1 MNPLAD
7 RLRPTTFD
15 DMVGQTHL
23 LGKNGPLRRI
33 VQASV
38 GTGTGILPNMIF
50 FGPPGTG
57 KTTAAN
63 IIAAASDKTLCR
75 LNATTASLS
84 DIREVTEQ
92 TRGMFGAGGVLL
104 YLDEIQYFNKKQQ
117 QSLLEF
123 LEDGRITLIA
133 STTENPYF
141 YIYNA
146 LLSRSSVFEFRAVT
160 PTEIVP
166 ALVRGLALLNR
177 ENGTAVSADDRV
189 LAAIAQS
196 GAGDVRRALGVL
208 ENAYFT
214 TTGDKITVEQLE
226 TLIPQSMAVFDRDGD
241 SHYDTLSALQKSI
254 RGSDPD
260 AAVFYLAKLLEGGDL
275 FSACRRLLVIASED
289 VGGAY
294 PMAAA
299 ITQACVT
306 SARELGLPE
315 ARIPLANAAVM
326 LATAP
331 KSNSAY
337 MAYERAAAD
346 IRAGKGQKI
355 PDHLRDA
362 HYEGSAA
369 LGHGQG
375 YRYPHEYP
383 NHYVSQQYLPD
394 DLKNAVYYSYGE
406 NKTEQAALAYAEKIG
421 AAKHRNG
428 EPKS

>member
-7 RLRPTTFD
+7 RLRPNTFD
-15 DMVGQTHL
+15 DMVGQAHL
-23 LGKNGPLRRI
+23 LGPNGALHRI
-33 VQASV
+33 VTA
-38 GTGTGILPNMIF
+38 GFLPNMIF

-63 IIAAASDKTLCR
+63 IIARASEKTLCR
-75 LNATTASLS
+75 LNATTASLA
-84 DIREVTEQ
+84 DIKEVTEQ
-92 TRGMFGAGGVLL
+92 TRGMFGGGGVLL

-123 LEDGRITLIA
+123 IEDGRITLIA

-146 LLSRSSVFEFRAVT
+146 LLSRCSVFEFRAV
-160 PTEIVP
+160 PP
-166 ALVRGLALLNR
+166 AAVVSALRRGLDMLNR
-177 ENGTAVSADDRV
+177 EHQTSVTADDAILRS
-189 LAAIAQS
+189 IAQS
-196 GAGDVRRALGVL
+196 GAGDVRRALGIL

-214 TTGDKITVEQLE
+214 VGSGTSDAAITQEQLE
-226 TLIPQSMAVFDRDGD
+226 ILIPQSMAVFDRDGD

-260 AAVFYLAKLLEGGDL
+260 AAVFYLAKLLEGGDMI
-275 FSACRRLLVIASED
+275 SACRRLLVIASED
-289 VGGAY
+289 IGQAY

-306 SARELGLPE
+306 SARELGMPE

-331 KSNSAY
+331 KSNASLEAY
-337 MAYERAAAD
+337 DRAAAD
-346 IRAGKGQKI
+346 IRAGRGQKI
-355 PDHLRDA
+355 PDHLRDS
-362 HYEGSAA
+362 HYEGAEK

-375 YRYPHEYP
+375 YLYPHSYP
-383 NHYVSQQYLPD
+383 HHYIAQQYLPD
-394 DLKNAVYYSYGE
+394 DLKNTVYYEYGD
-406 NKTEQAALAYAEKIG
+406 NKTEQAAKAYAEMVG
-421 AAKHRNG
+421 ALK
-428 EPKS
+428 KSK